1 MSWYKENGPG
11 SDVVVSTRVR
21 YARNVVGYRFPLKMT
36 HQEARKLIDEVSS
49 CFLSAN
55 SQFAEQFQVFRTGEV
70 KKEVLLS
77 LFEKH
82 LISRDMIRQSLPGAC
97 ILSSDERI
105 SVMLCEEDHIRLQ
118 VILAG
123 NQLPEALKIAQ
134 SYERLLSERLSLS
147 HSKTLGYL
155 TACPTNVGCGLRISA
170 MLHLPAL
177 TMTNRI
183 EALLNFIG
191 KLGLTIRGMYGE
203 GTDAKGCL
211 YQLSNQVTLGIS
223 EEDILKKVSSVLNQ
237 IIALETK
244 TREALLHHSEA
255 ELKNRCMRAFGILK
269 NSYALTS
276 EETLNYLSDVRLGK
290 ALGLLD
296 TSYAS
301 INTLLVEGSPACL
314 IADQNVSA
322 PADRDIRRAAMA
334 KELL

>member
-21 YARNVVGYRFPLKMT
+21 YARNVVGYRFPSKMT
-36 HQEARKLIDEVSS
+36 PEEAHKLIDEVSD

-55 SQFAEQFQVFRTGEV
+55 SQFAGQFQVIRTGEV
-70 KKEVLLS
+70 KKEALLS

-82 LISRDMIRQSLPGAC
+82 LISQDMIRQRLPGAC

-123 NQLPEALKIAQ
+123 NQLSEALKIAQ
-134 SYERLLSERLSLS
+134 GYERLVSERLSLA

-155 TACPTNVGCGLRISA
+155 TACPTNVGSGLRISA

-177 TMTNRI
+177 TMAVRI
-183 EALLNFIG
+183 EPLLNSVG

-203 GTDAKGCL
+203 GTDTKGCL

-223 EEDILKKVSSVLNQ
+223 EEDILKKVSSVLDQ
-237 IIALETK
+237 IITLEMK
-244 TREALLHHSEA
+244 MRQALLSRSEA
-255 ELKNRCMRAFGILK
+255 DLKNRCMRAFGILK

-301 INTLLVEGSPACL
+301 IATLLVEGSPACL
-314 IADQNVSA
+314 IADQNLID
-322 PADRDIRRAAMA
+322 PADRDVRRAAMA